1 MITCTAKNGK
11 KYKCKVVVKN
21 HIYDVKVISEATKKS
36 KGSSIFTCKECGE
49 THLMYD
55 GEPHDGIRV
64 PCAWDEGKV
73 KEYDEK
79 DFQFYHGMITLLTGQ
94 VKPEN

>member
-1 MITCTAKNGK
+1 MSRTAAG
-11 KYKCKVVVKN
+11 YVFKCKVCG
-21 HIYDVKVISEATKKS
+21 DV
-36 KGSSIFTCKECGE
+36 
-49 THLMYD
+49 HLMYD

-64 PCAWDEGKV
+64 PCAWDEDKV
-73 KEYDEK
+73 KEYDKK

>member
-1 MITCTAKNGK
+1 MSRTAAGYVFK
-11 KYKCKVVVKN
+11 
-21 HIYDVKVISEATKKS
+21 
-36 KGSSIFTCKECGE
+36 CKECGE

-79 DFQFYHGMITLLTGQ
+79 DDYIGNEFGLRSDAAGESVDGAGGARHRLQS
-94 VKPEN
+94 E